1 MLSNSVRAATCKP
14 LCLAWPPGTSVIP
27 GHFPIF
33 LPGACNLCLAS
44 GSLSWLLSRHLSYQ
58 PQSLAWGPKGLAFFF
73 FFSPS
78 RLTAQALSY
87 ISIQGLFLQQHP
99 PLPPPTDLALSLRLE
114 RLGRGPREVSYP
126 STAGLWSKPVQGPC
140 WYCSDLRIHW
150 GSPDCD
156 FQSCGSGPLTVNPI
170 PGWC

>member
-1 MLSNSVRAATCKP
+1 MS
-14 LCLAWPPGTSVIP
+14 
-27 GHFPIF
+27 
-33 LPGACNLCLAS
+33 CLAS
-44 GSLSWLLSRHLSYQ
+44 GNFCHPWPLPHLSARGLQ
-58 PQSLAWGPKGLAFFF
+58 PLPGIWLSELAAVQASLLPATESGLGTQGPCFFF